1 MKNWITGIGIVGAFL
16 LIVGVPMLRRP
27 AEARLTLPD
36 SATVTV
42 ITPHNEQIRHEV
54 GRAFAR
60 WHQAKYGE
68 PAACT
73 WIQPGGSSDVQ
84 RILEARFKLLAREGR
99 EQEGAGFD
107 IVFGGGDYLFGQ
119 LKRGVKVTDISGKER
134 TVSVTEPPPLDE
146 AVILDAFP
154 AQRIADKPLY
164 DPDHH
169 WFGVVLSSFGI
180 LFNRV
185 ALADRGLPEP
195 TGWEDLTDPRYFG
208 WVGLADAA
216 HSGTLRATYE
226 AIVQRYGWER
236 GWPALRRICAN
247 ARYFASD
254 SGQVPLDVSS
264 GEVAAGLCVDFFARE
279 QASVVGGNRL
289 GYVAPAGST
298 VVNADP
304 VAMLRGAPNRK
315 VAGRF
320 IEFLISHDGQKFWG
334 FAKGTPDGPEM
345 FDLRRPPIRREFYE
359 PPLFDRLI
367 DKVDPY
373 QIASPLPP
381 GTPSYFVVLPVVMEA
396 MAVDVHDDLKR
407 AWQRIMSETE
417 PTRRERMVALFDA
430 LPFTAEELA
439 AAPARWKEKP
449 STKLDDRLQWMA
461 FFRGQYAQVMAVE

>member
-1 MKNWITGIGIVGAFL
+1 MRNWITGSIIVGGFL

-27 AEARLTLPD
+27 VEARVDLPP

-60 WHQAKYGE
+60 WHQATYGA
-68 PAACT
+68 PAGCV

-119 LKRGVKVTDISGKER
+119 LKRGVKVTDGGGKER
-134 TVSVTEPPPLDE
+134 TVSITEPPPLDE
-146 AVILDAFP
+146 SKIRDAFP
-154 AQRIADKPLY
+154 TQLIADKPLY

-180 LFNRV
+180 LFNRDV
-185 ALADRGLPEP
+185 LADRGLSEP
-195 TGWEDLTDPRYFG
+195 QTWDDLTDPRFFG

-226 AIVQRYGWER
+226 AIVQRYGWDR

-264 GEVAAGLCVDFFARE
+264 GEVAAGLCVDFYARE

-289 GYVAPAGST
+289 GYAAPAGAT

-304 VAMLRGAPNRK
+304 VAMLRGAPNREL
-315 VAGRF
+315 AGRF
-320 IEFLISHDGQKFWG
+320 IEFLLSAEGQEFWG
-334 FAKGTPDGPEM
+334 FAKGTPDGPER
-345 FDLRRPPIRREFYE
+345 FDLRRPPVRREFYE
-359 PPLFDRLI
+359 PPLLDRLI
-367 DKVDPY
+367 DKVSPY
-373 QIASPLPP
+373 EIASPLPP
-381 GTPSYFVVLPVVMEA
+381 GTPSYFTVLPVVMEA
-396 MAVDVHDDLKR
+396 MAVDIHDDLKR
-407 AWQRIMSETE
+407 AWQRVVQE
-417 PTRRERMVALFDA
+417 PPGERRERMLSQFDA
-430 LPFTAEELA
+430 LPFTPEELA
-439 AAPARWKEKP
+439 ATPARWKTDP
-449 STKLDDRLQWMA
+449 GAKLADRLRWME
-461 FFRGQYAQVMAVE
+461 FFRGQYAAVMAVE